1 MAKPD
6 LKTYRDRM
14 DKSVSALKEEF
25 NGLRTG
31 RANTTADSSFG
42 AAALACG
49 DCAARCARD
58 ASTNDGAGAAAHFLT
73 DHVTQR
79 ATQATAQRLS
89 GTRSLLL
96 QLSAGAALGL
106 VVLYGVAF
114 AESPLA
120 HNAAH
125 DVRHVTVKPCH

>member
-1 MAKPD
+1 M
-6 LKTYRDRM
+6 
-14 DKSVSALKEEF
+14 SSF
-25 NGLRTG
+25 S
-31 RANTTADSSFG
+31 TTAVP
-42 AAALACG
+42 AA
-49 DCAARCARD
+49 
-58 ASTNDGAGAAAHFLT
+58 
-73 DHVTQR
+73 QR
-79 ATQATAQRLS
+79 ASAA
-89 GTRSLLL
+89 RSLLL

>member
-1 MAKPD
+1 MN
-6 LKTYRDRM
+6 
-14 DKSVSALKEEF
+14 SFSAAEIP
-25 NGLRTG
+25 
-31 RANTTADSSFG
+31 A
-42 AAALACG
+42 
-49 DCAARCARD
+49 
-58 ASTNDGAGAAAHFLT
+58 
-73 DHVTQR
+73 
-79 ATQATAQRLS
+79 AQRLS

-96 QLSAGAALGL
+96 QLAVGAALGL